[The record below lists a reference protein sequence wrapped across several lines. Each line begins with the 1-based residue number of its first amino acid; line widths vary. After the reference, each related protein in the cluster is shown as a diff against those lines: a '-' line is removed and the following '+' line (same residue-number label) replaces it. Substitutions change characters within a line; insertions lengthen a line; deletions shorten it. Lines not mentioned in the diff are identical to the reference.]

1 MKKLNLTEGDLKGQ
15 TFKVKYFAKKHD
27 KVISRIGK
35 WVDDCKIWN
44 SSQGDVLFTYFDVEK
59 NNFRT
64 AKDVVEIL
72 GYVPEGV
79 KVRE

>member
-1 MKKLNLTEGDLKGQ
+1 MKKLNLTEEDLKGQ
-15 TFKVKYFAKKHD
+15 TFKVKYFAKKHN

-44 SSQGDVLFTYFDVEK
+44 SSKGDVLLTYFDTEK

-64 AKDVVEIL
+64 AKDIVEIL
-72 GYVPEGV
+72 GYVPDEV
-79 KVRE
+79 NIKK

>member
-1 MKKLNLTEGDLKGQ
+1 MKKLNLTEADLKDQ

-35 WVDDCKIWN
+35 WTDDCKVWT
-44 SSQGDVLFTYFDVEK
+44 SSKGDVLLTYFDTEK

-72 GYVPEGV
+72 GYVPDEVNV
-79 KVRE
+79 KK

>member
-1 MKKLNLTEGDLKGQ
+1 MDKLNLNEDDLKGR
-15 TFKVKYFAKKHD
+15 TFKIKYFAKKHN

-35 WVDDCKIWN
+35 WVDDCKVWN
-44 SSQGDVLFTYFDVEK
+44 SSTGDVLLTYFDVEK